1 MYRKLRI
8 KIALFSTAVLLVL
21 FLGTIA
27 IVYATSYRE
36 TMRTEQEMLS
46 RYAEAYWKN
55 GNPEES
61 VPLPPVAPP
70 PGDEPP
76 VAAPQVSGQFY
87 SVELDVEGQASS
99 LHNPDSQKIADS
111 ELIAMAQR
119 IVDAGTANGVDG
131 AWVFHLESRNGHSLV
146 VLLDNTLISDSS
158 STLFTNTV
166 RYGGGMI
173 VILCIIIWFTS
184 GLLVRPLERNEQ
196 EQRRFLSDA
205 GHELKTP
212 VSVIATNAELL
223 RREIG
228 SNRWLDNIIA
238 ENSRSSELI
247 QNLLTL
253 TRMQEEKAVQEQV
266 NLSGAA
272 QSVSLPFEGVAFE
285 KGYVLNSEIQPNVT
299 VDGNAQQLS
308 SLISILLDN
317 AVQYSTEGT
326 DINFSL
332 SEENHRAVLRVRNE
346 SPEMTPEQ
354 CRQLFE
360 RFYRSD
366 SSRPGD
372 GHYGLGLSIAQ
383 KIVQAH
389 HGQISASWKNGS
401 MTFTILLPLSKS

>member
-1 MYRKLRI
+1 MYHKLRI
-8 KIALFSTAVLLVL
+8 KIALSSIAVLLVL

-36 TMRTEQEMLS
+36 TMRAEQEMLS
-46 RYAEAYWKN
+46 RYTEAYWKN

-61 VPLPPVAPP
+61 VLLPPVAPP

-76 VAAPQVSGQFY
+76 AAAPQVSGQFY

-119 IVDAGTANGVDG
+119 IADGNTENGVDG
-131 AWVFHLESRNGHSLV
+131 AWVFHMESQNGHSLI

-158 STLFTNTV
+158 STLFINTI
-166 RYGGGMI
+166 RYGGLMI
-173 VILCIIIWFTS
+173 VILCIIVWFTS

-228 SNRWLDNIIA
+228 NNRWLDNIIV
-238 ENSRSSELI
+238 ENSLSSELI

-253 TRMQEEKAVQEQV
+253 TRMQEGKTSQERV
-266 NLSGAA
+266 DLSSTAE
-272 QSVSLPFEGVAFE
+272 SVSLPFEGVAFE
-285 KGYVLNSEIQPNVT
+285 KGHVLNSEIQPNVT

-317 AVQYSTEGT
+317 AVQYSTEGA
-326 DINFSL
+326 DIHFSL

-389 HGQISASWKNGS
+389 HGQISASWKDGS
-401 MTFTILLPLSKS
+401 MTFTILLSLSKS